1 MEFRGIVGWWF
12 GVNNADYAYRTEQA
26 NDANDTNYTYRAE

>member
-1 MEFRGIVGWWF
+1 MEFRVIVGCWF

-26 NDANDTNYTYRAE
+26 DNADYTYRAE

>member
-12 GVNNADYAYRTEQA
+12 GVNNADNAYRTEQA
-26 NDANDTNYTYRAE
+26 DNADYTYRAE